1 MQALMGPG
9 MVVERRKFLDD
20 AIQVLDTSDG
30 VVKSTTANKMNEINP
45 HRSWAKKIKSGL
57 EQTLWQSKKAFG

>member
-20 AIQVLDTSDG
+20 AIQVL
-30 VVKSTTANKMNEINP
+30 V
-45 HRSWAKKIKSGL
+45 IKNDHVI
-57 EQTLWQSKKAFG
+57 QTFPA